1 MKLPSISLG
10 HEWKELQKFEKLTDF
25 ERSIVFYAENKASMN
40 HFKSLIFEL
49 TEKMN
54 LQICYVTSVKDDP
67 IFSSKNQRI
76 LPFYIGDGTARTKFF
91 LTLKAIIL
99 VMDMP
104 DLQTFHIK
112 RSKKYPFHYVYLFHS
127 MFSIHSYLRKGAL
140 DNYDTVFCVGP
151 HHINEIRE
159 TEKMYGL
166 KSKNLINYGYGR
178 LDALLQEREYFQ
190 RTDSSIN
197 NLILITPS
205 YGNNN
210 LLEKW
215 GVELIDILLKSNF
228 KVILRPHFR
237 TLRDSTKLID
247 SIKEKFEKN
256 PNFVLERGIIPS
268 HLFHNSLC
276 MISDWS
282 GISLEYA
289 FALERPVLFVDVPK
303 KINNTDFEK
312 IRCQDIETN
321 IRRDIGYVI
330 LPNEIDNV
338 PEKINSLLENSDK
351 FRKQI
356 RQVRSKTVF
365 NIGGSAVVG
374 AKHIAKIADESKA
387 INKF

>member
-10 HEWKELQKFEKLTDF
+10 HEWKELQKFEKLTDS

-67 IFSSKNQRI
+67 IFSSKNQRV

-112 RSKKYPFHYVYLFHS
+112 RSKKYPVHYVYLFHS

-140 DNYDTVFCVGP
+140 DNYDTIFCVGP

-210 LLEKW
+210 LLEKC
-215 GVELIDILLKSNF
+215 GLELIDILLKSNF

-268 HLFHNSLC
+268 NLFHNSLC

-289 FALERPVLFVDVPK
+289 FVLERPVLFVDVPK

-312 IRCQDIETN
+312 IHYKDIETN

-330 LPNEIDNV
+330 SPNEIENV
-338 PEKINSLLENSDK
+338 PEKINSLFENSDK

-374 AKHIAKIADESKA
+374 AKHIAKLLTNQKQ
-387 INKF
+387 